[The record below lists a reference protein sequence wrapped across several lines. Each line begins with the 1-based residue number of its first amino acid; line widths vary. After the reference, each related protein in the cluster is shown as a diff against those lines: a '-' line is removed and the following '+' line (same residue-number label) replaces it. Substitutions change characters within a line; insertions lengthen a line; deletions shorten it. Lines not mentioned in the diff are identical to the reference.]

1 MSLIYEDSQENKIHE
16 LDLASHHENITN
28 GIQTLR
34 KFYKLSSNEAK
45 KHVEKSY
52 ADRISKISNVIL
64 HYQEINNNIKSFI
77 IYMEKTKGKSKF
89 TFNLLKCNS
98 PLGLGWVE
106 IEGFSDPLT
115 LSFNPPTFS
124 YSQNQISEL
133 YCKIYATKE
142 KELGKFIFDYTK
154 KLAKIPVE
162 QLVRCKNFS
171 VFENYKT
178 ELVDCCF
185 YVTIELSSNDR
196 VQILQ
201 QKYREIRDYIEKLRV
216 DSQGINIRN
225 EFKASCCECAIF

>member
-1 MSLIYEDSQENKIHE
+1 MSLKEEDSQENKTHE
-16 LDLASHHENITN
+16 LDLTSHHENITN

-34 KFYKLSSNEAK
+34 KVYKLSSNEAK
-45 KHVEKSY
+45 KHLEKSY
-52 ADRISKISNVIL
+52 ADRISKAPDIISC
-64 HYQEINNNIKSFI
+64 YQEINNNIKSFI
-77 IYMEKTKGKSKF
+77 IYMEKSKGKTKF

-98 PLGLGWVE
+98 FLGLGWVE
-106 IEGFSDPLT
+106 IQGFSDPLT

-124 YSQNQISEL
+124 YSQNQTSEL

-142 KELGKFIFDYTK
+142 KELGKFVFDYTK

-185 YVTIELSSNDR
+185 YVTIELSTKDR
-196 VQILQ
+196 VKILQ
-201 QKYREIRDYIEKLRV
+201 QKYRDTRNYIEKLRV
-216 DSQGINIRN
+216 DSQGINIRS
-225 EFKASCCECAIF
+225 EFKASCCECAVF